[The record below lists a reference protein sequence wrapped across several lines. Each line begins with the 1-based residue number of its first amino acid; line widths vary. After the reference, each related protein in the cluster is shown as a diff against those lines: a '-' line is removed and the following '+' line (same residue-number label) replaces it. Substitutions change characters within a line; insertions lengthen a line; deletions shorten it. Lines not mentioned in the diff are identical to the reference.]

1 VYASELALFSA
12 TSAAQYPTHNDAI
25 SLAMWKASATRAR
38 ECTQYPTM
46 SSTKKKI
53 VVPPIIV
60 TMRAFLEKTMVCG
73 LGKGIENVRAAT
85 QSSACYPSYTV
96 VVFMPDVTLLSKG
109 EEVEGNRKWQALGIG
124 R

>member
-1 VYASELALFSA
+1 VESISDQSQRVHPISNYELDQEEDSCAAYHRDDASL
-12 TSAAQYPTHNDAI
+12 
-25 SLAMWKASATRAR
+25 
-38 ECTQYPTM
+38 
-46 SSTKKKI
+46 
-53 VVPPIIV
+53 
-60 TMRAFLEKTMVCG
+60 
-73 LGKGIENVRAAT
+73 LGEDHGVWTGEGIENVRAAI